1 MFELG
6 VALRYLKFRKGQ
18 TFLSLISLISI
29 AGVAVGVAAL
39 IITLSV
45 MNGMQNDL
53 RAKILGMSA
62 HLVVTSQES
71 SGFGNYQQ
79 VAKKIEE
86 NKEVTGTSPVVYGQA
101 ILKSQQNGTGVFI
114 KGVLPAQLTKVTD
127 ISVYLVSGNL
137 DGLNPRKIKK
147 NAKGPVVEGIVIGR
161 DLARTL
167 GVGLNEDLLLISS
180 QSVSS
185 GVGIIPLMRKFK
197 VAGIFDSGHFEY
209 DSNLAYIPLETAQN
223 IFGVKNKVSGIEVKT
238 KDSLQT
244 ALGPSFWVRSW
255 VQMNRNLFSALKLEK
270 ITMFV
275 ILTLIVLV
283 ACFNIVGTL
292 LIITIQKTRSIGI
305 LRAIGATRRSIMNI
319 FIYEGLIIGAIGL
332 VAGTIIGSILCYLQ
346 AAYKIIKL
354 PGDVYYLSY
363 LPVKMQLSDGLIIA
377 IAALAISFL
386 ATVYPSYKASRL
398 NPVEAIRYE

>member
-1 MFELG
+1 
-6 VALRYLKFRKGQ
+6 
-18 TFLSLISLISI
+18 
-29 AGVAVGVAAL
+29 
-39 IITLSV
+39 

-62 HLVVTSQES
+62 HLVVTSQEAGS
-71 SGFGNYQQ
+71 FGNYQQ

-114 KGVLPAQLTKVTD
+114 KGVIPAQLTRVTD
-127 ISVYLVSGNL
+127 ISAYLVSGNL
-137 DGLNPRKIKK
+137 DGLTPKKIKK

-197 VAGIFDSGHFEY
+197 VTGIFDSGHYEY
-209 DSNLAYIPLETAQN
+209 DSNLAYIPMETAQN

-238 KDSLQT
+238 TDSLQAEAIAGKLQT
-244 ALGPSFWVRSW
+244 ALGPALWVRSW

-292 LIITIQKTRSIGI
+292 MIITIQKTRSIGI

-332 VAGTIIGSILCYLQ
+332 AAGTVIGSILCYLQ

-377 IAALAISFL
+377 VAALLISFL